1 MYIAYPMIF
10 NIETERLLL
19 RELRATDLEGMFE
32 LDSNPLVHQY
42 LGNKPIKTKAEA
54 QKILASVLNQYT
66 ERGIGRWA
74 VIHKQTGEFMGWSG
88 LRLNT
93 EYNMNGFTKYYDVGY
108 RLIPKYWGKGYA
120 TESGKVAVNY
130 AFTTLKLPELYA
142 TTEIGNQA
150 SHNALLK
157 LGLSYIEDFYFE
169 QEHLNLRWY
178 ALTAHE
184 YKKRYKSS
192 IE

>member
-1 MYIAYPMIF
+1 MTF

-19 RELRATDLEGMFE
+19 RELRSSDLEGMFE
-32 LDSNPLVHQY
+32 LDSNPEVHRY

-54 QKILASVLNQYT
+54 KTILDSVINQYK

-74 VIHKQTGEFMGWSG
+74 VINKETNEFMGWSG

-108 RLIPKYWGKGYA
+108 RLIERFWGKGYA
-120 TESGKVAVNY
+120 TESGKAAVNY
-130 AFTTLKLPELYA
+130 AFNVMKLPELYA
-142 TTEIGNQA
+142 TTEMGNQA

-157 LGLSYIEDFYFE
+157 LGLTYIEDFYFE
-169 QEHLNLRWY
+169 QENLDLRWY
-178 ALTAHE
+178 
-184 YKKRYKSS
+184 K
-192 IE
+192 IENK